1 MRLELVRFLIPVA
14 LGVLTAFGLFWVMQ
28 ALIGVSGELQEGGGN
43 LTVDFVRLRR
53 DSTPDLKK
61 REPPKRE
68 KPEQA
73 PPPPELNM
81 AKAINPSEATGD
93 IVPLIDTSMELE
105 KATSLSGGAG
115 SDRDVV
121 PLVRVDPEYP
131 ARAKQ
136 QGVEGW
142 VDLEFTI
149 SPVGTVQNPRVIG
162 SNPSMVFDTAALQ
175 AVRKW
180 RYNPKTEN
188 GVAVA
193 RTGIQVRLRFELA
206 KGR

>member
-1 MRLELVRFLIPVA
+1 MMAFARTLVPMA
-14 LGVLTAFGLFWVMQ
+14 LGILTAFALFWVMQ
-28 ALIGVSGELQEGGGN
+28 ALIGVSGELREGGGN
-43 LTVDFVRLRR
+43 LSVDFVRLRR
-53 DSTPDLKK
+53 DNAPDLKK

-81 AKAINPSEATGD
+81 AKAINPSDAVGE
-93 IVPLIDTSMELE
+93 IVPIVDTSMELE
-105 KATSLSGGAG
+105 NATNLNTGAG
-115 SDRDVV
+115 GDRDVV

-131 ARAKQ
+131 PRAKQ
-136 QGVEGW
+136 QGIEGW

-149 SPVGTVQNPRVIG
+149 TSVGTVQDPVVIG
-162 SNPSMVFDTAALQ
+162 SNPSFVFDRAAIQ

-188 GVAVA
+188 GVVVA
-193 RTGIQVRLRFELA
+193 RTGVQVRLRFELS